1 MSDDLLQRAAR
12 ALRQEAEGPSAPP
25 LNKGAILE
33 QIELERRNHARR
45 MAIVTPLAALLLT
58 STAIA
63 AATGVLPVAWIKVK
77 ALVTAPLAEPAV
89 EPAAQP
95 SVSAP
100 RHRPAQV
107 RGPTQ
112 PDQLGQDTQPD
123 QPAQPAQP
131 DQPDQLGQPDQAPA
145 QPAPPAQRDQAEP
158 SELLAQHPGATP
170 AKPKAAQKAG
180 RSLEKA
186 PTAEPSPAASAA
198 PAAPEPQL
206 PPPPDGLDLFRRA
219 QQLQFKEY
227 RWQAALNAWDA
238 YLAGQE
244 HGALAPEARWNRAVC
259 LLRLHRTAEARRAL
273 QPFAQGAEGGYRQ
286 AEAQA
291 LLRALED
298 GPEP

>member
-112 PDQLGQDTQPD
+112 PDQPD
-123 QPAQPAQP
+123 E
-131 DQPDQLGQPDQAPA
+131 LGQPDQAPA

>member
-12 ALRQEAEGPSAPP
+12 ALRQEADDPSAEPQ
-25 LNKGAILE
+25 NKRAILE
-33 QIELERRNHARR
+33 QIEADRRNHARR

-63 AATGVLPVAWIKVK
+63 AATGTLPVAWIKVK
-77 ALVTAPLAEPAV
+77 ALVMPMA

-95 SVSAP
+95 LVSPP
-100 RHRPAQV
+100 RHRPAQL
-107 RGPTQ
+107 RAATQ
-112 PDQLGQDTQPD
+112 PGQAENLGQPENLAQPGELAPPEQAPP
-123 QPAQPAQP
+123 QPAPLAQP
-131 DQPDQLGQPDQAPA
+131 DPSEAL
-145 QPAPPAQRDQAEP
+145 AQRPDP
-158 SELLAQHPGATP
+158 SY
-170 AKPKAAQKAG
+170 AKPRAVPKAG

-186 PTAEPSPAASAA
+186 PAVDPAPAASAVPA
-198 PAAPEPQL
+198 PPEPQT
-206 PPPPDGLDLFRRA
+206 PPPADGLDLFRRA
-219 QQLQFKEY
+219 QQLQFKQQQ
-227 RWQAALNAWDA
+227 WQAALNAWDA

-291 LLRALED
+291 LLRALDD

>member
-12 ALRQEAEGPSAPP
+12 ALRQEAEDPSAEPQ
-25 LNKGAILE
+25 NKRAILE
-33 QIELERRNHARR
+33 QIEADRRNHARR

-95 SVSAP
+95 LVSAP
-100 RHRPAQV
+100 RHRLGQDRA
-107 RGPTQ
+107 PTQ
-112 PDQLGQDTQPD
+112 PDQ
-123 QPAQPAQP
+123 AKN
-131 DQPDQLGQPDQAPA
+131 LGQPDELAPPEQAPA

-158 SELLAQHPGATP
+158 SGLLAQHPGATP
-170 AKPKAAQKAG
+170 AKPKAVPKAG

-186 PTAEPSPAASAA
+186 PAVDPAPAASAA
-198 PAAPEPQL
+198 PAPPAPPEPQL
-206 PPPPDGLDLFRRA
+206 PPPADGLDLFRRA

-291 LLRALED
+291 LLRALDD
-298 GPEP
+298 GPEQ

>member
-12 ALRQEAEGPSAPP
+12 ALRQEADGPSAAP

-33 QIELERRNHARR
+33 QIEADRRNHARR

-63 AATGVLPVAWIKVK
+63 AATGTLPVAWLKVK
-77 ALVTAPLAEPAV
+77 ALVMPMAEPAV
-89 EPAAQP
+89 EPADERPESQ
-95 SVSAP
+95 P
-100 RHRPAQV
+100 RHRPAQL
-107 RGPTQ
+107 RAASQ
-112 PDQLGQDTQPD
+112 PGLPENLAPPD
-123 QPAQPAQP
+123 ELAAPEQAPPQPAQSE
-131 DQPDQLGQPDQAPA
+131 QL
-145 QPAPPAQRDQAEP
+145 AQRPDP
-158 SELLAQHPGATP
+158 SS
-170 AKPKAAQKAG
+170 AKPRAVPKAG

-186 PTAEPSPAASAA
+186 PAVDPAPAASAVPA
-198 PAAPEPQL
+198 PPEPQT

-291 LLRALED
+291 LLRALDD
-298 GPEP
+298 GPEQ

>member
-12 ALRQEAEGPSAPP
+12 ALRQEADGPSAAP
-25 LNKGAILE
+25 LNKRAILE
-33 QIELERRNHARR
+33 QIEADRRNHARR
-45 MAIVTPLAALLLT
+45 MAIVGPLAALLLT

-63 AATGVLPVAWIKVK
+63 AATGTLPVAWLKVK
-77 ALVTAPLAEPAV
+77 ALVMPTAEPAV
-89 EPAAQP
+89 EPAAELP
-95 SVSAP
+95 DSPP
-100 RHRPAQV
+100 RHRPQV
-107 RGPTQ
+107 RAATQ
-112 PDQLGQDTQPD
+112 PGQPENLAPPENLAQPD
-123 QPAQPAQP
+123 GLAAPEQAPPQPAQSE
-131 DQPDQLGQPDQAPA
+131 QL
-145 QPAPPAQRDQAEP
+145 AQRPD
-158 SELLAQHPGATP
+158 P
-170 AKPKAAQKAG
+170 AAARPKAVPKAG

-186 PTAEPSPAASAA
+186 PAVDPVPAASAVPA
-198 PAAPEPQL
+198 PPEPQT

-291 LLRALED
+291 LLRALDD
-298 GPEP
+298 GPEQ